1 MKKCGAGFVILMEVS
16 AVSQLLYKDTTVTV
30 HDLFSVAI
38 NNHATGGIIGGG
50 VAFLLREGF
59 GTAGADG
66 CSYLCIFARM
76 YFADTKIF
84 CFFL

>member
-1 MKKCGAGFVILMEVS
+1 MEVS

-50 VAFLLREGF
+50 VALLLREGL
-59 GTAGADG
+59 TVQ
-66 CSYLCIFARM
+66 LK
-76 YFADTKIF
+76 TH
-84 CFFL
+84 